1 MKLYFDKYWSLFS
14 QGIYITKIAENGA
27 AIKDGKLQVGDKVL
41 TINGVDMEGARQ
53 DQAVSL
59 LSGLDRFVR
68 LVVQRKKVIT
78 LFYLNVFIK
87 LIFFKAA
94 IGY

>member
-1 MKLYFDKYWSLFS
+1 M
-14 QGIYITKIAENGA
+14 
-27 AIKDGKLQVGDKVL
+27 GDKVL

-68 LVVQRKKVIT
+68 LVVQRKKVIS
-78 LFYLNVFIK
+78 LLYAWEMRKKGFHSLKFD
-87 LIFFKAA
+87 FKKSVLTE
-94 IGY
+94 I

>member
-1 MKLYFDKYWSLFS
+1 MRNLYL
-14 QGIYITKIAENGA
+14 QGIYITKISENGA
-27 AIKDGKLQVGDKVL
+27 AAKDGKLQIGDKVL

-68 LVVQRKKVIT
+68 LVVQRKKVHTWYILKILT
-78 LFYLNVFIK
+78 FFGVPSCSTYLKVLN
-87 LIFFKAA
+87 
-94 IGY
+94 